1 VPADRRDPFA
11 GDATWEYFSDESSK
25 SGPISL
31 KEATMRGSFRSWGV
45 VVAFAVG
52 LISVAGSDVQAKS
65 KKPAA
70 AAASAPAKE
79 MNACGCYKDGAGA
92 CLCSKKGKCNCP
104 GECEPKGCEE
114 KRAKEMEKEIAAET
128 KKAAEADKK
137 QRESGGKDE
146 KPAKKKTD
154 GTGQ

>member
-1 VPADRRDPFA
+1 
-11 GDATWEYFSDESSK
+11 
-25 SGPISL
+25 
-31 KEATMRGSFRSWGV
+31 MRGSFVSWGV
-45 VVAFAVG
+45 VIAFALV
-52 LISVAGSDVQAKS
+52 LTPAGGVQAKG

-70 AAASAPAKE
+70 AAPAAPAKE
-79 MNACGCYKDGAGA
+79 MNACGCYKDGSGA
-92 CLCSKKGKCNCP
+92 CLCSKKGKCDCP

-137 QRESGGKDE
+137 QRESGGDRGDRDD

>member
-1 VPADRRDPFA
+1 
-11 GDATWEYFSDESSK
+11 
-25 SGPISL
+25 
-31 KEATMRGSFRSWGV
+31 MRGSFVSWGI
-45 VVAFAVG
+45 VAAFVVG
-52 LISVAGSDVQAKS
+52 LTVAGGARDVQAKG
-65 KKPAA
+65 KKPATA
-70 AAASAPAKE
+70 APAAPARE

-92 CLCSKKGKCNCP
+92 CLCSKKGKCDCP

-137 QRESGGKDE
+137 QRESGGDKDDSPP
-146 KPAKKKTD
+146 PARKKKTD

>member
-1 VPADRRDPFA
+1 
-11 GDATWEYFSDESSK
+11 
-25 SGPISL
+25 
-31 KEATMRGSFRSWGV
+31 MRGTFVNWGV
-45 VVAFAVG
+45 VATFVVG
-52 LISVAGSDVQAKS
+52 LTVARGARDAQAKG

-70 AAASAPAKE
+70 AAPVAPRKD

-92 CLCSKKGKCNCP
+92 CLCSKKGKCDCP

-137 QRESGGKDE
+137 QRESGDE
-146 KPAKKKTD
+146 DDSPAPAKKKKTD